1 MYYKFL
7 MKLKLHCIF
16 TFRKIKKKIACD
28 LYMKYLKFIFSINYL
43 NSPKK
48 KF

>member
-16 TFRKIKKKIACD
+16 TFRKKSACD
-28 LYMKYLKFIFSINYL
+28 LYMKYLRYIFSINYL

>member
-16 TFRKIKKKIACD
+16 TFRKKKGACD
-28 LYMKYLKFIFSINYL
+28 LHMKYLKYIFSINYL